1 MEVGP
6 FRVQLSRGPSFPTKG
21 RDPPAGKEPLS
32 FQVNSLGA
40 AEHLLRARAEGKGSE
55 PDRCLPSGGPR
66 SSARSWL
73 SPRSYLTRFFFFLE
87 GPSPD
92 LPLLGEGTPGKRGE
106 EMNPC

>member
-1 MEVGP
+1 MEGGP
-6 FRVQLSRGPSFPTKG
+6 FRVQLSRGPSFPAEG

-32 FQVNSLGA
+32 FQVNSFGA
-40 AEHLLRARAEGKGSE
+40 AEHLLRARSEGKGSE
-55 PDRCLPSGGPR
+55 PDRRLPSCGPR

-73 SPRSYLTRFFFFLE
+73 SPRTYLTRCYFFLG

-92 LPLLGEGTPGKRGE
+92 LPLLGEDPPGKRGE